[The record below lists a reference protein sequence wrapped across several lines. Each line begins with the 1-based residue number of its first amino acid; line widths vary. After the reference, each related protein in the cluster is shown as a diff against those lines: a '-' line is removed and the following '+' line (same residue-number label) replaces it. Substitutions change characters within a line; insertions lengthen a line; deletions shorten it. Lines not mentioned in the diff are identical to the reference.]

1 MTKGLFSIQFTFD
14 PEAIVIGG
22 GISAK
27 KDLLKEVNQR
37 MKQLTTRY
45 ELNDFDP
52 QLLLCDYRNE
62 ANLIGAAANFFA
74 TARGDS

>member
-14 PEAIVIGG
+14 PEAIIIGG

-27 KDLLKEVNQR
+27 KDLLKELNQR
-37 MKQLTTRY
+37 MKKLTTRY